1 MIDKILEYIK
11 KNRVSTTELA
21 DCMGKQGL
29 IENAIPLNKKH
40 FIAGKVHYSYC
51 DDESNWNVH
60 KTIQNA
66 PENSVVFV
74 DDLGSNN
81 RAIFGDLVAK
91 YLFLYQQVVGVVTNG
106 KIRDAHTLTKENY
119 PIWSNGANPVG
130 CFNVEPANPVEN
142 EILISR
148 MNFFEN
154 SLIVADD
161 TGVVVITSEFMTE
174 EFYKKL
180 EWIEEQEDIWFDC
193 IDRKK
198 WNTFETVCLKKYEE
212 NK

>member
-60 KTIQNA
+60 KTIQNV

-198 WNTFETVCLKKYEE
+198 WNTFETVCLKKYED

>member
-106 KIRDAHTLTKENY
+106 KIRDAHTLAKENY

>member
-60 KTIQNA
+60 KTIQNV

>member
-91 YLFLYQQVVGVVTNG
+91 YLFLYQQVVGIVTNG

>member
-1 MIDKILEYIK
+1 MTDKILEYIK

-60 KTIQNA
+60 KTIQSV
-66 PENSVVFV
+66 PDNSVVFV

-91 YLFLYQQVVGVVTNG
+91 YLF
-106 KIRDAHTLTKENY
+106 ISASS
-119 PIWSNGANPVG
+119 WSSNKWKNKR
-130 CFNVEPANPVEN
+130 CSYINK
-142 EILISR
+142 R
-148 MNFFEN
+148 
-154 SLIVADD
+154 
-161 TGVVVITSEFMTE
+161 
-174 EFYKKL
+174 KL
-180 EWIEEQEDIWFDC
+180 SNLV
-193 IDRKK
+193 K
-198 WNTFETVCLKKYEE
+198 WCKSSGMF
-212 NK
+212 